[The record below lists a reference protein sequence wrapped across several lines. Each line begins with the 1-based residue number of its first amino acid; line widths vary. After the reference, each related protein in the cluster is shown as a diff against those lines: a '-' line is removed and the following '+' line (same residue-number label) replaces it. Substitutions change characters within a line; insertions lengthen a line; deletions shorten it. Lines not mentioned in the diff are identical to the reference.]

1 MDDVIRLSNLEQM
14 VAEMR
19 SRNDPTP
26 RDEAYERRVIDVF
39 NAWVGGNARYQRE
52 LRRLRTYGTREEV

>member
-1 MDDVIRLSNLEQM
+1 MDDVIRLSNLEKM
-14 VAEMR
+14 VAEIKKT
-19 SRNDPTP
+19 DPTQ

-52 LRRLRTYGTREEV
+52 LRRLRTYGTTDEV

>member
-1 MDDVIRLSNLEQM
+1 MDDVIRLSDLEQM
-14 VAEMR
+14 VAEMKK
-19 SRNDPTP
+19 DDKTP

-52 LRRLRTYGTREEV
+52 LRRLRTYGKDEV